1 MHLDLNRILKEYTR
15 GQLVLLADASK
26 ILHDPENVEEKI
38 GEESPRT
45 RKRSNTVE
53 RYIQT
58 ADTRKMTLTEYKKF
72 LALQQEQGERS

>member
-26 ILHDPENVEEKI
+26 ILHDPEGIEEQAS
-38 GEESPRT
+38 GDSPPT
-45 RKRSNTVE
+45 RKRSRSVE

-58 ADTRKMTLTEYKKF
+58 ADTTKMTLTQYKEF
-72 LALQQEQGERS
+72 LALQQEQGD